1 MAELLWESLII
12 SITLLFGIN
21 IGLAL
26 GLTNMYK
33 KEALTVSILYGL
45 IVLILGMTANLLKDL
60 LYGVLD
66 PYISVILGIIGLLT
80 LLGGIYTVDKWNKT
94 KQDYYPF
101 ASTAIITSSICYFLG
116 FVSLA
121 VLLSREITIS
131 FLGFSLIIAIV
142 LGVSLIISYL
152 FSKILRNA
160 ESPYSVLLGNFMILN
175 GFYCLI
181 CAFFVPN
188 IGTLELTQMNPIS
201 IDSSFYMIFLIMAA
215 FGVFLVGVYLRQEG
229 ITSLKDLYQR
239 KSASK
244 SDKIEKIS

>member
-1 MAELLWESLII
+1 
-12 SITLLFGIN
+12 
-21 IGLAL
+21 
-26 GLTNMYK
+26 
-33 KEALTVSILYGL
+33 
-45 IVLILGMTANLLKDL
+45 
-60 LYGVLD
+60 
-66 PYISVILGIIGLLT
+66 
-80 LLGGIYTVDKWNKT
+80 
-94 KQDYYPF
+94 
-101 ASTAIITSSICYFLG
+101 
-116 FVSLA
+116 
-121 VLLSREITIS
+121 VLLSREITSS

-181 CAFFVPN
+181 CAFFIPN
-188 IGTLELTQMNPIS
+188 IGTLELTQMNPLS